1 MYFYCTLRLASDW
14 QGLLKHDPI
23 ADIERQSGEF
33 PGPMDEVTLWN
44 TRVAKLHS
52 INQQLDSP
60 VAQDILRNLEE
71 ANSTY
76 ATSFENV
83 RKEIAKVK

>member
-1 MYFYCTLRLASDW
+1 M
-14 QGLLKHDPI
+14 KHDPLS
-23 ADIERQSGEF
+23 DIERQSGEF
-33 PGPMDEVTLWN
+33 PGPLDEVTLWR
-44 TRVAKLHS
+44 TRLAKLNS

-76 ATSFENV
+76 APSFDNV
-83 RKEIAKVK
+83 RKEIEKVCP